1 MAMKAKAEDSGN
13 LLGQARGALRQVH
26 ELLLA
31 PSPQALD
38 ECLPLLEEARARLD
52 QVRQTGSE
60 QAPPLPN
67 FEQLQRDIIRF
78 LMLLENA
85 AGFHAGWTRLRGC
98 LTGGYTARGDPARL
112 EPDRRVSVE
121 G

>member
-13 LLGQARGALRQVH
+13 LLDQARGALRQAH
-26 ELLLA
+26 RLLLA

-38 ECLPLLEEARARLD
+38 ECLPLLEEAGTRLD
-52 QVRQTGSE
+52 RMRQTDSE
-60 QAPPLPN
+60 EALPVAKL
-67 FEQLQRDIIRF
+67 EQLQRDVIRF
-78 LMLLENA
+78 GMLLENA

-98 LTGGYTARGDPARL
+98 LTGGYTAQGDPARL
-112 EPDRRVSVE
+112 EADRRVSVQ